1 MSPISPRA
9 WMVLHPQM
17 DNVAIALKAL
27 EPDEDID
34 GVAIQEPIRQYHK
47 IALTDIGLDQ
57 PVYKYGQVIGYATQ
71 PIAAGTWVHTHNL
84 GMGRLMDTT
93 ITDLVL

>member
-71 PIAAGTWVHTHNL
+71 PIAADAACPATAEA
-84 GMGRLMDTT
+84 DAA
-93 ITDLVL
+93 